1 MQEIFYEETTALV
14 NEKSAK
20 RKYNIYRVISIIAYV
35 LAAVMFFFMWFGSL
49 ENIWAFVLFCVVPP
63 ILMLAF
69 GILAGRLKY
78 RAYVE
83 YDYTF
88 VSGSLRIAKVMYHV
102 KRRPLLKFEV
112 ADIFQLGKICS
123 ETYQK
128 LSEAPDI
135 KREIYTSNDEPG
147 EGKDYYYLAVNLKDG
162 KKLLV
167 LECTEMLLV
176 NILKFAKKGI
186 VEKDF
191 K

>member
-1 MQEIFYEETTALV
+1 MQEIFYEETTTLV

-20 RKYNIYRVISIIAYV
+20 RKYNVYRIISITAYV
-35 LAAVMFFFMWFGSL
+35 IFAITFFLLWFGPL
-49 ENIWAFVLFCVVPP
+49 DNIPAFILFCVVPP
-63 ILMLAF
+63 ALALTLA
-69 GILAGRLKY
+69 IVAGRLKY

-102 KRRPLLKFEV
+102 KRKPLLKFDA

-128 LSEAPDI
+128 LSGAPDI

-162 KKLLV
+162 KKLLI
-167 LECTEMLLV
+167 LECTETLLI
-176 NILKFAKKGI
+176 NILKFSNKGI

>member
-20 RKYNIYRVISIIAYV
+20 RKYNIYRTISIIAYV

-49 ENIWAFVLFCVVPP
+49 ENILAFVLFCVVPP

-69 GILAGRLKY
+69 AIFAGRLKY

-102 KRRPLLKFEV
+102 KRKPLLKFEV

-167 LECTEMLLV
+167 LECTETLLV

>member
-20 RKYNIYRVISIIAYV
+20 RKYNIYRTISIIAYV
-35 LAAVMFFFMWFGSL
+35 LATVMFFFMWFGSL
-49 ENIWAFVLFCVVPP
+49 ENILAFVLFCVVPP

-69 GILAGRLKY
+69 AIFAGRLKY

-102 KRRPLLKFEV
+102 KRKPLLKFEV

-167 LECTEMLLV
+167 LECTETLLV